1 MKKIKL
7 LFVLPSL
14 EGGGAERIVC
24 NLMSVL
30 NKNIFDVNLFL
41 FNNKGV
47 YWDLL
52 SNDINIFFGSRNKR
66 YSKWIIIKNL
76 YRVSKDMDI
85 IVGSMELMPTYF
97 SVLVGKLLRKKIIGW
112 VHINIDSILN
122 DKNKIIRFL
131 HRNILLKFFYNKL
144 DRIVAVSN
152 GAKENISKYLND
164 KNRNKV
170 ECIYNPIKINEIKE
184 KAEEEL
190 VEKIE
195 KPFIIGIGRLERQ
208 KNFILLI
215 KAYRILLDRG
225 IKHNLIILGQ
235 GSQKEYLVN
244 EVKKLD
250 MEEKVKFLGFKENP
264 YKYLNQANVFI
275 QSSIYEGLPTVLI
288 EALVL
293 NVPVVATNCPDGAK
307 EILDN
312 GKYGLLVKMND
323 EKALADAIEKILNDR
338 DLQRKY
344 KIKSKDGINR
354 FDDKYITHLF
364 EELFLKMMKKTNI
377 IS

>member
-52 SNDINIFFGSRNKR
+52 SNDVNVFFGSRDKK
-66 YSKWIIIKNL
+66 YSKWLIIKNL
-76 YRVSKDMDI
+76 YRVSKNMDI

-184 KAEEEL
+184 KAKEEL

-244 EVKKLD
+244 EVKKLN

-264 YKYLNQANVFI
+264 YKYLNKADVFV

-293 NVPVVATNCPDGAK
+293 NIPVVATNCPDGAN

-338 DLQRKY
+338 DLQREY

-364 EELFLKMMKKTNI
+364 EKLFLKMMKKLI
-377 IS
+377 

>member
-30 NKNIFDVNLFL
+30 DKNIFDVNLFL
-41 FNNKGV
+41 FTNKGV

-52 SNDINIFFGSRNKR
+52 SNDINIFFGSRDKK
-66 YSKWIIIKNL
+66 YSKWLIIKNL
-76 YRVSKDMDI
+76 YRVSKNMDI
-85 IVGSMELMPTYF
+85 IVGSMELMPTYL

-112 VHINIDSILN
+112 VHINMDSILDN
-122 DKNKIIRFL
+122 KNKIIRFL

-184 KAEEEL
+184 KAKEEL

-225 IKHNLIILGQ
+225 IKHSLIILGQ

-244 EVKKLD
+244 EVKNLN

-264 YKYLNQANVFI
+264 YKYLNQADVFV

-293 NVPVVATNCPDGAK
+293 NIPVVATNCPDGAK

-323 EKALADAIEKILNDR
+323 EKALADAIEKILKDK
-338 DLQRKY
+338 DLKREY

-364 EELFLKMMKKTNI
+364 EKLFLKMMKKTNI

>member
-1 MKKIKL
+1 MKKINI

-24 NLMSVL
+24 NLMSTL
-30 NKNIFDVNLFL
+30 DKNIFNINLFL
-41 FNNKGV
+41 FTNKGV

-52 SNDINIFFGSRNKR
+52 SNDVNVFFGDRDKKYSR
-66 YSKWIIIKNL
+66 WLIIKTL
-76 YRVSKDMDI
+76 YKVSKDMDI
-85 IVGSMELMPTYF
+85 IIGSMELMPTYF
-97 SVLVGKLLRKKIIGW
+97 SVVVGRLLRKKVIGW

-122 DKNKIIRFL
+122 DKNNMIKFL
-131 HRNILLKFFYNKL
+131 HKNILLKFFYNKL
-144 DRIVAVSN
+144 DRIIAVSN
-152 GAKENISKYLND
+152 GSKENISKYLND

-184 KAEEEL
+184 KAREEKLE
-190 VEKIE
+190 EMIKR
-195 KPFIIGIGRLERQ
+195 PFIIGIGRLERQ

-215 KAYRILLDRG
+215 KAYKILLDRG
-225 IKHNLIILGQ
+225 IKHDLIILGQ

-244 EVKKLD
+244 EVKILN

-264 YKYLNQANVFI
+264 YKYLKQADVFV

-312 GKYGLLVKMND
+312 GKYGLLIKMND
-323 EKALADAIEKILNDR
+323 EKALADAIEKILKDK
-338 DLQRKY
+338 DLRKEY
-344 KIKSKDGINR
+344 KVKSKEGICR
-354 FDDKYITHLF
+354 FDDKYITNLF
-364 EELFLKMMKKTNI
+364 EKLFLKIMN
-377 IS
+377 

>member
-30 NKNIFDVNLFL
+30 DKNIFDVNLFL
-41 FNNKGV
+41 FTNKGV

-52 SNDINIFFGSRNKR
+52 SNDINIFFGSRDKK
-66 YSKWIIIKNL
+66 YSKWLIIKNL
-76 YRVSKDMDI
+76 YRVSKNMDI
-85 IVGSMELMPTYF
+85 IVGSMELMPTYL

-112 VHINIDSILN
+112 VHINMDSILDN
-122 DKNKIIRFL
+122 KNKIIRFL

-184 KAEEEL
+184 KAKEEL

-225 IKHNLIILGQ
+225 IKHSLIILGQ

-244 EVKKLD
+244 EVKKLN

-264 YKYLNQANVFI
+264 YKYLNQADVFV

-293 NVPVVATNCPDGAK
+293 NIPVVATNCPDGAK

-323 EKALADAIEKILNDR
+323 EKALADAIEKILKDK
-338 DLQRKY
+338 DLKREY

-364 EELFLKMMKKTNI
+364 EKLFLKMMKKTNI

>member
-7 LFVLPSL
+7 LFILPSL

-30 NKNIFDVNLFL
+30 DKNIFNVNLFL
-41 FNNKGV
+41 FTNKGV

-52 SNDINIFFGSRNKR
+52 SNDINIFFGSKDEK
-66 YSKWIIIKNL
+66 YSKWLIIKNL
-76 YRVSKDMDI
+76 YKVSKDIDI
-85 IVGSMELMPTYF
+85 IIGSMELMPTYF
-97 SVLVGKLLRKKIIGW
+97 SILVGKLLRKKVIGW

-122 DKNKIIRFL
+122 DKNEVIKFL

-144 DRIVAVSN
+144 DRIIAVSN

-164 KNRNKV
+164 RNVNKV
-170 ECIYNPIKINEIKE
+170 ECIYNPIKINEIKD
-184 KAEEEL
+184 KSK
-190 VEKIE
+190 EKIE
-195 KPFIIGIGRLERQ
+195 EKIENPFIIGIGRLERQ

-244 EVKKLD
+244 EVKKLN

-264 YKYLNQANVFI
+264 YKYLNQADAFV

-293 NVPVVATNCPDGAK
+293 NVPVVATNCPDGAN

-323 EKALADAIEKILNDR
+323 EKVLADAVEKILNDK
-338 DLQRKY
+338 DLQKKY
-344 KIKSKDGINR
+344 KIKSKDAISR
-354 FDDKYITHLF
+354 FDDKYIISLF
-364 EELFLKMMKKTNI
+364 EKLFLKMMR
-377 IS
+377 

>member
-1 MKKIKL
+1 MKKVRL
-7 LFVLPSL
+7 LFVLPTL
-14 EGGGAERIVC
+14 KGGGAERVVC
-24 NLMSVL
+24 NLMNGL
-30 NKNIFDVNLFL
+30 NKDIFEINLFL
-41 FNNKGV
+41 FNEKGV
-47 YWDLL
+47 YWNLIDKE
-52 SNDINIFFGSRNKR
+52 INIFLA
-66 YSKWIIIKNL
+66 SKKENISKFSIISSLCKI
-76 YRVSKDMDI
+76 SKDMDI
-85 IVGSMELMPTYF
+85 IVASMELMPTYMA
-97 SVLVGKLLRKKIIGW
+97 VIVAMLLRKKVIGW

-144 DRIVAVSN
+144 DRIIAVSN

-170 ECIYNPIKINEIKE
+170 KCIYNPIKINEIKE
-184 KAEEEL
+184 KAKEKL

-195 KPFIIGIGRLERQ
+195 KPFIMGIGRLERQ

-215 KAYRILLDRG
+215 RAYRILLDRG
-225 IKHNLIILGQ
+225 IKHSLIILGQ

-244 EVKKLD
+244 EVKKLN

-264 YKYLNQANVFI
+264 YKYLNQADVFV

-293 NVPVVATNCPDGAK
+293 NIPVVATNCPDGAN

-338 DLQRKY
+338 DLQREY

-364 EELFLKMMKKTNI
+364 EELFLKMMKKLI
-377 IS
+377 

>member
-1 MKKIKL
+1 MRKIKL
-7 LFVLPSL
+7 LFILPSL

-30 NKNIFDVNLFL
+30 DKNIFNVNLFL
-41 FNNKGV
+41 FTNKGV

-52 SNDINIFFGSRNKR
+52 SNDINIFFGSRDEK
-66 YSKWIIIKNL
+66 YSKCLVVKNL

-85 IVGSMELMPTYF
+85 IIGSMELMPTYF

-131 HRNILLKFFYNKL
+131 HRNILLKFFYNRL
-144 DRIVAVSN
+144 DRIIAVSN

-170 ECIYNPIKINEIKE
+170 ECIYNPIKIDKIKE
-184 KAEEEL
+184 KSKEEL
-190 VEKIE
+190 EEKIK

-235 GSQKEYLVN
+235 GSQKEYLIN
-244 EVKKLD
+244 EVKKLN
-250 MEEKVKFLGFKENP
+250 MEEKVEFLGFKENP
-264 YKYLNQANVFI
+264 YKYLNQADIFV

-293 NVPVVATNCPDGAK
+293 NVPVVATNCPDGAN

-344 KIKSKDGINR
+344 KIKSKDGISR
-354 FDDKYITHLF
+354 FDDKYIISLF
-364 EELFLKMMKKTNI
+364 EKLFLKMMK
-377 IS
+377 